1 MLNSKMKRSMAWI
14 MSAAVIMS
22 AAPVSAADFTA
33 EADVEVTAEAADAGA
48 EENTDAPEAEAE
60 EDGGFGSGEMIS
72 EENTAEAG
80 SDETGLTDEE
90 NAGDESADFMD
101 GFSDGS
107 AEEESSDISDEFTDE
122 GMSTE
127 ELVQAFAEAGTE
139 DPAPWSSVDSLPA
152 GTYENVTANLYV
164 PGAQNKILGVNAY
177 LNNPADP
184 VGMSGV
190 FGVPT
195 DPVYN
200 DASMVIDENGKITL
214 TLELKNQV
222 FELLQVKD
230 GTNVHVKEIER
241 SDTWAYDNVDKID
254 MGDGTYKGRIKK
266 IVFELDDFSGL
277 YTLGDCVEF
286 GIILYDEQN
295 PEKDVKWYVPL
306 NLAVD
311 FEEQKPDVNI
321 SRKAFFNEEA
331 KAGISARGLD
341 MDKVVADVRKVT
353 SGEVFEKVDSY
364 LKENCSSV
372 SEGINYNLY
381 YFSLSR
387 TDGKDISESK
397 LKYNFFTSVF
407 GQYNHPQIYQWEN
420 DSLSEKKG
428 DGNTTREFWN
438 GQDGDV
444 FEAVDLYA
452 GLKFGYVVI
461 VDGYSTQ
468 IKRQRTYIDD
478 NTGISAIYHGHNG
491 LNSNCDENTL
501 ATNTEFAVQKNNV
514 SNVDELK
521 KLLLEN
527 GQSSFKQ
534 LKLEESYRIALYRRS
549 GDSKTLGAQKNGT
562 YEDILF
568 PKKMVE
574 NQDIYKVVYDRDTKQ
589 YVSVEKM
596 ETTEDGDYIKINA
609 VDTTLSFGQQTKQ
622 MQLYYSAI
630 DENYVGSRSKSQCQF
645 FVFVGEGAAADKPSV
660 PTSAFTYDA
669 TEKVVVPE
677 NKYYTVE
684 GTSSAKLPGSYK
696 VTVTLKDGYAWKD
709 GTTDPIEFT
718 WNIKALQTEKP
729 VAISVLTY
737 NGEFQTG
744 VKAGTGYNLAGT
756 YTAKDAG
763 TYNAKVLLADGYE
776 WSDGTTDALTLTWS
790 IAKKAVAKPSAAKD
804 LVYNGKSQTGVA
816 VGEGYTV
823 TGNAQTD
830 AGDYTAV
837 AALNKNYAWADGTTD
852 SVKVAWSIAKKAV
865 AKPSAAANLV
875 YTGKVQIG
883 VTAGKGYTVTG
894 NTQTNAGTYAAVA
907 TLDKNHTW
915 TNGTTAPATV
925 QWIIAK
931 AGQNVTAKTA
941 FKSYKLATVKK
952 KAQSFTIGAAA
963 DGTLTY
969 KVTATPSKKAA
980 KYLTVTKKGKVTVK
994 KGAPAGTYTITV
1006 SAAETANYQA
1016 AFKEVTVKVNKTSQK
1031 VSAKVSSKTIKS
1043 KQIAKK
1049 NYAFTIGAK
1058 GKGKLTYKVT
1068 STPKNGTKYISVN
1081 KNGKV
1086 TVKKKAPKGTYKI
1099 TVTAAGN
1106 ATYAKA
1112 TKTITVKVK

>member
-139 DPAPWSSVDSLPA
+139 DSAPWSSVDSLPA

-200 DASMVIDENGKITL
+200 DASMVIDENGRITL

-295 PEKDVKWYVPL
+295 PDKDVKWYVPL

-321 SRKAFFNEEA
+321 SNKAFFNDDA
-331 KAGISARGLD
+331 RVGIAARGRD
-341 MDKVVADVRKVT
+341 MDKVVADIHEVT
-353 SGEVFEKVDSY
+353 SGEEFEKVDTY
-364 LKENCSSV
+364 MKEHCAN
-372 SEGINYNLY
+372 EPEYKLF
-381 YFSLSR
+381 YFSLNR

-397 LKYNFFTSVF
+397 IKYNLFTSVF
-407 GQYNHPQIYQWEN
+407 FDIDVNDAQVYQWQG
-420 DSLSEKKG
+420 DSLSGMKTR
-428 DGNTTREFWN
+428 GNTTCDYWN
-438 GQDGDV
+438 GQDGDIW
-444 FEAVDLYA
+444 EAVDLYN
-452 GLKFGYVVI
+452 GLNYGYVVI
-461 VDGYSTQ
+461 CNKQSVVKT
-468 IKRQRTYIDD
+468 QRTYTDD
-478 NTGISAIYHGHNG
+478 VTGISAIYHGHNQ
-491 LNSNCDENTL
+491 SEKCDDSTL
-501 ATNTEFAVQKNNV
+501 ATDTIFTA
-514 SNVDELK
+514 K
-521 KLLLEN
+521 KDNITNLEELEN
-527 GQSSFKQ
+527 LILESGQSSFRK
-534 LKLEESYRIALYRRS
+534 LKIEDSYKVALYRKS
-549 GDSKTLGAQKNGT
+549 AEDKMLGTKAKVT
-562 YEDILF
+562 CMDFLF
-568 PKKMVE
+568 PKALTEGK
-574 NQDIYKVVYDRDTKQ
+574 DIYKVIYDRDSKQ

-596 ETTEDGDYIKINA
+596 DITDEGDNVKITG
-609 VDTTLSFGQQTKQ
+609 VDVSLSLVQQKKQ
-622 MQLYYSAI
+622 LQLYYSAI
-630 DENYVGSRSKSQCQF
+630 DENYVGSRAKSQCQF
-645 FVFVGEGAAADKPSV
+645 FIFAGEGAIAEKPTAPV
-660 PTSAFTYDA
+660 SAFTYDT
-669 TEKVVVPE
+669 TEKVAVPE
-677 NKYYTVE
+677 SKYYTVE
-684 GTSSAKLPGSYK
+684 GTSTATLPGTYHVK
-696 VTVTLKDGYAWKD
+696 VTLNEGYFWTD
-709 GTTDPIEFT
+709 GTTDPVEFDWT
-718 WNIKALQTEKP
+718 IKALQTEKP

-790 IAKKAVAKPSAAKD
+790 IAKKAVAKPSAAKN

-883 VTAGKGYTVTG
+883 VTAGEGYTVTG

-907 TLDKNHTW
+907 NLDKNHTW
-915 TNGTTAPATV
+915 TDGTTAPATV

-941 FKSYKLATVKK
+941 SKSYKLATVKK

-1016 AFKEVTVKVNKTSQK
+1016 ASKEVTVKVNKTSQK

>member
-1 MLNSKMKRSMAWI
+1 M
-14 MSAAVIMS
+14 
-22 AAPVSAADFTA
+22 
-33 EADVEVTAEAADAGA
+33 
-48 EENTDAPEAEAE
+48 
-60 EDGGFGSGEMIS
+60 
-72 EENTAEAG
+72 
-80 SDETGLTDEE
+80 
-90 NAGDESADFMD
+90 
-101 GFSDGS
+101 
-107 AEEESSDISDEFTDE
+107 
-122 GMSTE
+122 
-127 ELVQAFAEAGTE
+127 
-139 DPAPWSSVDSLPA
+139 
-152 GTYENVTANLYV
+152 
-164 PGAQNKILGVNAY
+164 
-177 LNNPADP
+177 
-184 VGMSGV
+184 
-190 FGVPT
+190 
-195 DPVYN
+195 YN
-200 DASMVIDENGKITL
+200 EASMVVNENGKITL
-214 TLELKNQV
+214 TIELKNQV

-230 GTNVHVKEIER
+230 GKNIHVKEVER
-241 SDTWAYDNVDKID
+241 SDTWAYDNVDKVD
-254 MGDGTYKGRIKK
+254 MGDGTFKGRIRK

-295 PEKDVKWYVPL
+295 PDKDVKWYVPL

-321 SRKAFFNEEA
+321 SNKAFFNDDA
-331 KAGISARGLD
+331 RVGIAARGRD
-341 MDKVVADVRKVT
+341 MDKVVADIHEVT
-353 SGEVFEKVDSY
+353 SGEEFDKVDTFM
-364 LKENCSSV
+364 KENCA
-372 SEGINYNLY
+372 EQPNYKLY
-381 YFSLSR
+381 YFSLNR

-397 LKYNFFTSVF
+397 LKYSFFKSVF
-407 GQYNHPQIYQWEN
+407 HEINNNSAQVYQWQGN
-420 DSLSEKKG
+420 SLSEMKNE
-428 DGNTTREFWN
+428 GNTTREYWN
-438 GQDGDV
+438 GQDGDIW
-444 FEAVDLYA
+444 EAVTIYE
-452 GLKFGYVVI
+452 GLKFGYVIICDKNSNV
-461 VDGYSTQ
+461 
-468 IKRQRTYIDD
+468 KCQRTFTDES
-478 NTGISAIYHGHNG
+478 TGISAIYHGFN
-491 LNSNCDENTL
+491 NSDNCNENMLT
-501 ATNTEFAVQKNNV
+501 TNTEFVVRKNDV
-514 SNVDELK
+514 SNPDELK
-521 KLLLEN
+521 QMILEL

-534 LKLEESYRIALYRRS
+534 LKIEDSYRLALYRRS
-549 GDSKTLGAQKNGT
+549 GDSKTLGAQKNIT
-562 YEDILF
+562 YTDILF
-568 PKKMVE
+568 PKNLVE
-574 NQDIYKVVYDRDTKQ
+574 NQNIYKVVYDRDAKQ

-596 ETTEDGDYIKINA
+596 EIVEEGENIKVNA
-609 VDTTLSFGQQTKQ
+609 VDTTLSNGNQFKQ

-677 NKYYTVE
+677 SKYYTVE
-684 GTSSAKLPGSYK
+684 GTSTATLPGTYHVK
-696 VTVTLKDGYAWKD
+696 VTLNEGYFWTNE
-709 GTTDPIEFT
+709 TTDPVEFDWT
-718 WNIKALQTEKP
+718 IKALQTEKP

-744 VKAGTGYNLAGT
+744 VKVGTGYNLAGT

-790 IAKKAVAKPSAAKD
+790 IAKKAVAKPSAA
-804 LVYNGKSQTGVA
+804 
-816 VGEGYTV
+816 
-823 TGNAQTD
+823 
-830 AGDYTAV
+830 
-837 AALNKNYAWADGTTD
+837 
-852 SVKVAWSIAKKAV
+852 
-865 AKPSAAANLV
+865 ANLV

-883 VTAGKGYTVTG
+883 VTAGEGYTVTG

-915 TNGTTAPATV
+915 TDGTTAPATV

-941 FKSYKLATVKK
+941 SKSYKLATVKK

>member
-1 MLNSKMKRSMAWI
+1 MNS
-14 MSAAVIMS
+14 
-22 AAPVSAADFTA
+22 
-33 EADVEVTAEAADAGA
+33 
-48 EENTDAPEAEAE
+48 
-60 EDGGFGSGEMIS
+60 
-72 EENTAEAG
+72 
-80 SDETGLTDEE
+80 
-90 NAGDESADFMD
+90 
-101 GFSDGS
+101 
-107 AEEESSDISDEFTDE
+107 
-122 GMSTE
+122 
-127 ELVQAFAEAGTE
+127 
-139 DPAPWSSVDSLPA
+139 
-152 GTYENVTANLYV
+152 
-164 PGAQNKILGVNAY
+164 
-177 LNNPADP
+177 
-184 VGMSGV
+184 
-190 FGVPT
+190 
-195 DPVYN
+195 
-200 DASMVIDENGKITL
+200 
-214 TLELKNQV
+214 
-222 FELLQVKD
+222 
-230 GTNVHVKEIER
+230 
-241 SDTWAYDNVDKID
+241 
-254 MGDGTYKGRIKK
+254 
-266 IVFELDDFSGL
+266 
-277 YTLGDCVEF
+277 
-286 GIILYDEQN
+286 
-295 PEKDVKWYVPL
+295 
-306 NLAVD
+306 
-311 FEEQKPDVNI
+311 
-321 SRKAFFNEEA
+321 
-331 KAGISARGLD
+331 
-341 MDKVVADVRKVT
+341 
-353 SGEVFEKVDSY
+353 
-364 LKENCSSV
+364 
-372 SEGINYNLY
+372 
-381 YFSLSR
+381 
-387 TDGKDISESK
+387 
-397 LKYNFFTSVF
+397 
-407 GQYNHPQIYQWEN
+407 
-420 DSLSEKKG
+420 
-428 DGNTTREFWN
+428 
-438 GQDGDV
+438 
-444 FEAVDLYA
+444 
-452 GLKFGYVVI
+452 
-461 VDGYSTQ
+461 
-468 IKRQRTYIDD
+468 
-478 NTGISAIYHGHNG
+478 
-491 LNSNCDENTL
+491 
-501 ATNTEFAVQKNNV
+501 AVQKNNV

-684 GTSSAKLPGSYK
+684 GSSSAKLPGSYK

-776 WSDGTTDALTLTWS
+776 WSDGTTDDLTLT
-790 IAKKAVAKPSAAKD
+790 
-804 LVYNGKSQTGVA
+804 
-816 VGEGYTV
+816 
-823 TGNAQTD
+823 
-830 AGDYTAV
+830 
-837 AALNKNYAWADGTTD
+837 
-852 SVKVAWSIAKKAV
+852 WSIAKKAV

-883 VTAGKGYTVTG
+883 VTAGEGYTVIG

-915 TNGTTAPATV
+915 TDGTTAPATV

-941 FKSYKLATVKK
+941 SKSYKLATVKK

>member
-33 EADVEVTAEAADAGA
+33 EADVEVTAEAADARA

-331 KAGISARGLD
+331 KAGISARGRD

-353 SGEVFEKVDSY
+353 SGEIFEKVGSY
-364 LKENCSSV
+364 LKENCV
-372 SEGINYNLY
+372 YNDEINYNLY

-387 TDGKDISESK
+387 NDGKDISESK
-397 LKYNFFTSVF
+397 VQYNFFTSTNMGIEFV
-407 GQYNHPQIYQWEN
+407 NPEIYQWEN
-420 DSLSEKKG
+420 DSLSAKKS

-438 GQDGDV
+438 GQEGDV
-444 FEAVDLYA
+444 FEAVNLYD

-461 VDGYSTQ
+461 INSSSYL
-468 IKRQRTYIDD
+468 KRQRTYVDD
-478 NTGISAIYHGHNG
+478 NTGISAIYHGYNG
-491 LNSNCDENTL
+491 GSGNCDENTL
-501 ATNTEFAVQKNNV
+501 LTNTEFTVQKNDV
-514 SNVDELK
+514 SNTEELK

-534 LKLEESYRIALYRRS
+534 LKLGESYRIALYKRS
-549 GDSKTLGAQKNGT
+549 GDSKTLGTLKNAT

-574 NQDIYKVVYDRDTKQ
+574 NQDVYKVVYDRDTKQ

-609 VDTTLSFGQQTKQ
+609 VDTTLSIGNQTKQ

-645 FVFVGEGAAADKPSV
+645 FVFVEEGAIAKKPSAPDSV
-660 PTSAFTYDA
+660 FTYDA
-669 TEKVVVPE
+669 TEKVVISE
-677 NKYYTVE
+677 SNYYTVE
-684 GTSSAKLPGSYK
+684 GTSTATLPGTYHVK
-696 VTVTLKDGYAWKD
+696 VTLNEGYFWTD
-709 GTTDPIEFT
+709 GTTDPVEFD
-718 WNIKALQTEKP
+718 WIIKALQTEKP
-729 VAISVLTY
+729 VAISGLTY
-737 NGEFQTG
+737 NGESQTG
-744 VKAGTGYNLAGT
+744 VAAGTGYNLAGT

-816 VGEGYTV
+816 AGEGYTV
-823 TGNAQTD
+823 TGNTQTD

-837 AALNKNYAWADGTTD
+837 ATLDKNHAWADGTTD
-852 SVKVAWSIAKKAV
+852 SAKAAWSIAKKTV

-875 YTGKVQIG
+875 YTGKVQTG
-883 VTAGKGYTVTG
+883 VTSGEGYTVTG

-907 TLDKNHTW
+907 TLDKNHAW
-915 TNGTTAPATV
+915 ADGTTAPATV
-925 QWIIAK
+925 QWTITK
-931 AGQNVTAKTA
+931 AAQNVTAKTA
-941 FKSYKLATVKK
+941 SKSYKLATVKK

-1016 AFKEVTVKVNKTSQK
+1016 ASKEVTVKVNKTSQK